1 MSAASLDS
9 RAIIGMLRR
18 ELDVDNGASW
28 IGPLSMEF
36 NSNQSV
42 EEYKWLGM
50 APPMREWI
58 GGRHAKGFRENGIEI
73 RNKHFEATLEVLI
86 RELHRDKTGQ
96 IELRIR
102 ELAQR
107 AQTHW
112 ASLLSTLILGGA
124 TTEGYDGQFFF
135 DTDHEEGDSGVQS
148 NSLAVD
154 ISELPV
160 INEGTITNP
169 SVEEFR
175 LTAMQGVQQIL
186 SFLDDQTEP
195 LNENARG
202 FGIMVPISMLHTAVT
217 AVQNQPV
224 ASVSETGFGGLE
236 STGFKFD
243 VFANPRLAA
252 WTDSFAVFRTDGTYK
267 PFIRQSEDGLKI
279 SAIAEG
285 SELAFKEDKH
295 QYGVS
300 AWRNVG
306 YAHWQSACL
315 MTMV

>member
-1 MSAASLDS
+1 MSAVSLHS
-9 RAIIGMLRR
+9 RAIVGMLRR

-36 NSNQSV
+36 SSNQTV

-50 APPMREWI
+50 APAMREWV
-58 GGRHAKGFRENGIEI
+58 GGRHAKGFRENGFEI
-73 RNKHFEATLEVLI
+73 RNKHFEATLEVMV
-86 RELHRDKTGQ
+86 RELRRDKTGQ
-96 IELRIR
+96 IELRVK

-112 ASLLSTLILGGA
+112 ASLLSTLILGGT
-124 TTEGYDGQFFF
+124 TTEAYDGQFFF
-135 DTDHEEGDSGVQS
+135 DTDHVEGDSGVQS
-148 NSLAVD
+148 NSLSVD

-160 INEGTITNP
+160 INQGTVTNP

-175 LTAMQGVQQIL
+175 LASMQGVQQIL
-186 SFLDDQTEP
+186 SFFDDQTEP

-217 AVQNQPV
+217 AVQVQPV
-224 ASVSETGFGGLE
+224 ASVSETGFGGLQG
-236 STGFKFD
+236 TGFKFD
-243 VFANPRLAA
+243 VFANPRLSS

-267 PFIRQSEDGLKI
+267 PFIRQTEGGLEI
-279 SAIAEG
+279 ASIAEG
-285 SELAFKEDKH
+285 TELEFKEDKH
-295 QYGVS
+295 QYGIS

-315 MTMV
+315 VTMV